1 MTAEGGGKGAGV
13 ELSDFT
19 GFGTRDRTA
28 EKTSLSANGIPEV
41 ITARW
46 ESALPIC
53 AAEVKAIEEDAPELD
68 GED

>member
-1 MTAEGGGKGAGV
+1 MTAEGGGKSAGV

-46 ESALPIC
+46 ESALPHYC
-53 AAEVKAIEEDAPELD
+53 
-68 GED
+68 